1 MEYLME
7 MRAYLFRVVNSDC
20 FPYLSIVKKFTG
32 FILDCSSVSFISSD
46 STFISS
52 LFPHQVKLCG
62 IKIIIVLH
70 ILSYHFPT
78 SEKKIRKSADVASVI
93 QVHNSDKSKPRRA
106 FKEAFFFSFSIHF
119 GTFCA
124 ILIYN
129 SKVPCKKATKIII
142 LVGRLFR

>member
-20 FPYLSIVKKFTG
+20 FPYLSVVKKFTD

-46 STFISS
+46 STFILSP
-52 LFPHQVKLCG
+52 FPHQVKLCG

-106 FKEAFFFSFSIHF
+106 FKEAFFFLFQF
-119 GTFCA
+119 
-124 ILIYN
+124 
-129 SKVPCKKATKIII
+129 I
-142 LVGRLFR
+142 LVHFVLFLFITARFHVRKQQK